1 MQIKGRKITVEI
13 FSLHNSITEYLK
25 CQCARLWGVPLRFYF
40 WAVWT
45 SQKAETRVHCSYAW
59 PENCSN
65 TSYLKER
72 KWEWTFHPSVL
83 WQEQPL
89 SLIQHSQQPGKG
101 IVICM
106 LQEGSVLLVELSHV
120 RLFVTP
126 WTIVRQAPLSMEFSR
141 LELLEC
147 VAVPFS
153 RGPSRSRDLILPHCG
168 QILYCLSHQGSPR
181 GGN

>member
-1 MQIKGRKITVEI
+1 MKYFLFITVSQNILNASVLGSGGFHSDSI
-13 FSLHNSITEYLK
+13 FGQFGHLRKLK
-25 CQCARLWGVPLRFYF
+25 
-40 WAVWT
+40 
-45 SQKAETRVHCSYAW
+45 
-59 PENCSN
+59 PEFTVLMHDPNNCSN

-89 SLIQHSQQPGKG
+89 SLIQHSQQPWKG

-106 LQEGSVLLVELSHV
+106 LQEGSVLLVELSRV

-141 LELLEC
+141 QEYWS
-147 VAVPFS
+147 V
-153 RGPSRSRDLILPHCG
+153 
-168 QILYCLSHQGSPR
+168 
-181 GGN
+181 